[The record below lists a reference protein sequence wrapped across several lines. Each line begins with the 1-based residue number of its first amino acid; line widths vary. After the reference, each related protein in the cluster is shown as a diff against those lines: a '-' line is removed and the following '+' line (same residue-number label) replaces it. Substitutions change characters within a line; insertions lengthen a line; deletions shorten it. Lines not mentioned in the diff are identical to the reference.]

1 MPKITYV
8 PQSFRADTLAVIER
22 ASAICEEYAG
32 QGYSL
37 TLRQLYYRFVAADA
51 IPNTQQ
57 SYKRLGSIVNDGRM
71 AGLIDWNHIEDRGR
85 NATTPWGYDSPDHA
99 IRSLANGYHINFW
112 LGQPE
117 YVEVWVEKEALIDVV
132 SRACGIRDAAHFACK
147 GYVSQSEMWGAA
159 MRLRRWER
167 RGKTTHIIH
176 LGDHDPS
183 GLDMTRDIRDRLS
196 LFGSEVTVKRIALNM
211 DQIEQY
217 QPPPNFAKVT
227 DSRYT
232 DYQAEYGDDS
242 WELDALE
249 PAVLD
254 TLIGEEIETHI
265 DEELWSR
272 ANARLERERL
282 SLTAAAD
289 NWHEVVDFMTGNGMT
304 EE

>member
-1 MPKITYV
+1 MPKIAYV
-8 PQSFRADTLAVIER
+8 AQSFRADTLAIIAR
-22 ASAICEEYAG
+22 ANALCEEYAG

-37 TLRQLYYRFVAADA
+37 TLRQLYYRFVTANA
-51 IPNTQQ
+51 IPNTKQ

-85 NATTPWGYDSPDHA
+85 NARTPWGYRSPEQA
-99 IRSLANGYHINFW
+99 IQVTAEGYYVNFW
-112 LGQPE
+112 NEQPE

-132 SRACGIRDAAHFACK
+132 SRACSARDAAHFACK

-159 MRLRRWER
+159 MRLRGWER
-167 RGKTTHIIH
+167 RGKQAHIIH

-183 GLDMTRDIRDRLS
+183 GLDMTRDITDRLA
-196 LFGSEVTVKRIALNM
+196 LFGSRATVTRIALNM

-217 QPPPNFAKVT
+217 NPPPNFAKVT
-227 DSRYT
+227 DSRYA

-254 TLIGEEIETHI
+254 TLISAEIETHI
-265 DEELWSR
+265 DG
-272 ANARLERERL
+272 NAWAATNRRLEDERL
-282 SLTAAAD
+282 NLTAVSN
-289 NWHEVVDFMTGNGMT
+289 NWDEVVDFMNREGL
-304 EE
+304 E